1 MRRLLTSLLFL
12 PALAWSAEPWT
23 LSQCIDYALEHNIS
37 IQQSNINV
45 KQQEIAL
52 STAEARRLPGI
63 SASGSQNFSFG
74 RGLTAD
80 NTYSNTNTTSTSFS
94 LGGDLPI
101 FHGFDINNG
110 IKLSKCKRIILVYL
124 GVVKKHDRKG
134 GLSYNFALEFSF

>member
-1 MRRLLTSLLFL
+1 MKRILLLLLAL
-12 PALAWSAEPWT
+12 PYIAQSAEPWT
-23 LSQCIDYALEHNIS
+23 LSRCIDYALEHNIS
-37 IQQSNINV
+37 VQQSGINV

-94 LGGDLPI
+94 LGGEIPI

-110 IKLSKCKRIILVYL
+110 IKLSRLNL
-124 GVVKKHDRKG
+124 Q
-134 GLSYNFALEFSF
+134 A